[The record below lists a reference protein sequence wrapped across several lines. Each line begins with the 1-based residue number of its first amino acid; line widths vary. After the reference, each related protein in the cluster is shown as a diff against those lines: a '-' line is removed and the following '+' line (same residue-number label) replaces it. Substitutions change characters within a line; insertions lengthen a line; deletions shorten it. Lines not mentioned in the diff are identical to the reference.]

1 MRFGAILLCAGL
13 LAAQTQPAA
22 QDPCRVEGTV
32 LNSVTGEPVP
42 RVLVTLRNLRADPGS
57 GGAMPAPAAAS
68 TNAEGKFV
76 FTGLAAGSY
85 QISAQR
91 DNFQY
96 VQPRQSGPLTLNAG
110 DQKTDLVVQ
119 ITPLGAIAGHVQN
132 EDGDALPRVQVSVM
146 VYQYTS
152 AGRQLSPR
160 NSAQTND
167 LGEYRI
173 FGLVAGKYFLSATGR
188 AVSAF
193 ADETYMVAY
202 YPGVTDPS
210 GAASVDLGAGQDM
223 RGVDFTLR
231 RTHAVSVRGRVVGPA
246 GVVAVARVNV
256 QAIGSGSAT
265 GLATGSAAD
274 AEGRFELRGLA
285 PGAYTLTAQAGAGEK
300 VYSAQRSI
308 QIGAGDI
315 EGIELTLAPPV
326 ELNGVVRI
334 EGDTSVK
341 LPQMRVSLVAL
352 PRAFGATFNDDGT
365 FTIRNL
371 APEVYRPNVNATG
384 GLYMKSVRCGTADV
398 TESGVDLT
406 SGGGCEL
413 VITMSANGGQV
424 EGQVQDDK
432 SQPAQG
438 AMVTLLAVGTR
449 RDDMFKIANTDASG
463 HFRIAGIAP
472 GSYRLFAWDGADLN
486 GVRYDPDY
494 MKPFEGAG
502 QSVQISE
509 GDKENVSLKL
519 IAVPAAQ

>member
-1 MRFGAILLCAGL
+1 
-13 LAAQTQPAA
+13 
-22 QDPCRVEGTV
+22 
-32 LNSVTGEPVP
+32 
-42 RVLVTLRNLRADPGS
+42 VLVTLRNVRA
-57 GGAMPAPAAAS
+57 APTSAGTAPTPVAAS
-68 TNAEGKFV
+68 TNNEGKFV

-96 VQPRQSGPLTLNAG
+96 IPPQRSGPLTLNAG

-210 GAASVDLGAGQDM
+210 GATSVDLGAGQDM

-341 LPQMRVSLVAL
+341 PSQVRVSLVAL
-352 PRAFGATFNDDGT
+352 PRAFGATSNDDGT

-371 APEVYRPNVNATG
+371 QPEVYRPIVNAPGG

-438 AMVTLLAVGTR
+438 AIVTLAAVGTR
-449 RDDMFKIANTDASG
+449 RDDLFNVAGTDTSG
-463 HFRIAGIAP
+463 HFKIVGIAP
-472 GSYRLFAWDGADLN
+472 GSYRLYAWDGADVN
-486 GVRYDPDY
+486 AVRYDPDY
-494 MKPFEGAG
+494 VKPFEGSG
-502 QSVQISE
+502 QSVQVSE
-509 GDKENVSLKL
+509 GGRENVSLKL
-519 IAVPAAQ
+519 IVVPAAQ